1 MVLPPQLPAECV
13 ARLGGNPRPAT
24 SDEAIVSIPYL
35 VARTLAHPESVTKP
49 LTAEFSIATNE
60 AGILERIRIHDDVA
74 LADHAARIL
83 IRDGERE
90 SSCRAARGTSAR
102 KLTAAE
108 VIDKFRAICGLEHP
122 EKVIQDIMEGDA
134 SLANVIRS
142 ASTPPSA

>member
-1 MVLPPQLPAECV
+1 MLPPQLPAECV
-13 ARLGGNPRPAT
+13 ARLGSNPRPAT

-102 KLTAAE
+102 KLTTAE
-108 VIDKFRAICGLEHP
+108 VIDKFRAIFAAGLRLTRGW
-122 EKVIQDIMEGDA
+122 IG
-134 SLANVIRS
+134 
-142 ASTPPSA
+142 